1 MLRGK
6 ADDRLEAV
14 LETAMIVLMMRSRFP
29 DGGITSPV
37 SKRTLKFRLA

>member
-14 LETAMIVLMMRSRFP
+14 LETAMIVLMVRSIFP
-29 DGGITSPV
+29 DGDMTAPV
-37 SKRTLKFRLA
+37 S